1 MLGDWNAADGEL
13 TPAVDSDGL
22 SDINLLTCYRGWLAA
37 LRGDAATAE
46 TMLAGLGDLRASEDP
61 QDIAMIGL
69 VEAFT
74 ETARRQP
81 LAALSSARRA
91 LAHADALFAHRSASH
106 SPMLS
111 TSSISAS
118 TARPIAR
125 YVIQQMKVNETLD
138 QPGAASSG

>member
-1 MLGDWNAADGEL
+1 MLGDWDAADGEL
-13 TPAVDSDGL
+13 TRVVDSDGL
-22 SDINLLTCYRGWLAA
+22 SDINLLTCYLGWLAA

-74 ETARRQP
+74 EAARSQP

-91 LAHADALFAHRSASH
+91 LAHADALGMNSEYPRFAWPLAGLRRNS
-106 SPMLS
+106 
-111 TSSISAS
+111 
-118 TARPIAR
+118 
-125 YVIQQMKVNETLD
+125 
-138 QPGAASSG
+138 